1 VTTTEIDA
9 AVVPAEGEV
18 PRAPKRR
25 RSGPVSRG
33 SLAIAGGRIGIV
45 LAFLLLWELASGR
58 WVQEQLIS
66 SPTQIVQRLVEL
78 FQAGTIWSDFYTTGY
93 EFFLGYFIGVA
104 SGLLAGL
111 LLGALPV
118 LGKLLEPLISALNGI
133 PKIAL
138 APLII
143 LWLGIGVWS
152 KVGIAVMT
160 VFFVMFYNTYIG
172 MRTVPKPLVNA
183 LRVMGAS
190 RAMIVRKVVVPQM
203 TMAILAGL
211 RAGIPFAAI
220 GVIVGEFVASTE
232 GLGYYI
238 RRSSDSY
245 DAAGIFAGIAL
256 LMVLIMIMSALVSIW
271 ERRATRWQR

>member
-1 VTTTEIDA
+1 MTTTDTA

-18 PRAPKRR
+18 PRAPKRPR
-25 RSGPVSRG
+25 RGPVSRDG
-33 SLAIAGGRIGIV
+33 LAIAGGRLGIV
-45 LAFLLLWELASGR
+45 LGFLLLWELASGR

-78 FQAGTIWSDFYTTGY
+78 FRAGTIWSDFYTTGY
-93 EFFLGYFIGVA
+93 EFFLGYFIGIA

-111 LLGALPV
+111 VLGALPF

-220 GVIVGEFVASTE
+220 GVIVGEFVASTQ

-256 LMVLIMIMSALVSIW
+256 LMVLIMVMSALVSIW